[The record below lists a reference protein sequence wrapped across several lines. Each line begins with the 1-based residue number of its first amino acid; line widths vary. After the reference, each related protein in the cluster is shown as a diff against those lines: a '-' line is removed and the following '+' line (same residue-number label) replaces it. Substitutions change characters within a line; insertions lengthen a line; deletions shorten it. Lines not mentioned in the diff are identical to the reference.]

1 MSKLKEFF
9 ENLKRK
15 RVVEEGVKTEE
26 RIVQPGYKRELP
38 ELVVLDNSGYEFE
51 KQQAIAEL
59 EEIKN
64 GGEISVDDLQVLLTS
79 VKLPQKPAMLGGR
92 QVSFESLLSG
102 QFDLLN
108 NSLMEVVVVKKYGP
122 HHAVALRFNS
132 GKITDNV
139 HYETYNPQDEETFS
153 LVIDGERVVPDF
165 DMYDYCK
172 DRWGKEYLI
181 NSRRSVFENDLYKRT
196 VLTGYDKQAEDF
208 ANYGDYR
215 AGVTLGSVIS
225 CVASR
230 ASDYGASKL
239 ETLTAID
246 ECLDQLIKDI
256 ELYAVRRAEMV
267 ARLKKAAQSQK
278 DLIVGP
284 NDQPDRIK

>member
-9 ENLKRK
+9 ENLKYK
-15 RVVEEGVKTEE
+15 RTAKSDVKTEE

-38 ELVVLDNSGYEFE
+38 ELIVLDNSGFETE
-51 KQQAIAEL
+51 KQKAIAEL

-64 GGEISVDDLQVLLTS
+64 GGEILVGDLHVLSTS
-79 VKLPQKPAMLGGR
+79 VKLPQTPAVLGGR
-92 QVSFESLLSG
+92 EVSFDALLSG

-108 NSLMEVVVVKKYGP
+108 NSLMEVVVIKKYGP

-132 GKITDNV
+132 GEITDNV
-139 HYETYNPQDEETFS
+139 HYETYNPEDPETFNA
-153 LVIDGERVVPDF
+153 VVDGEHVIPDF

-181 NSRRSVFENDLYKRT
+181 DGRKSIFENDLYKRT

-215 AGVTLGSVIS
+215 AGVTLGSIIG

-230 ASDYGASKL
+230 ASDYGASKF
-239 ETLTAID
+239 ETLTAMD
-246 ECLDQLIKDI
+246 ECLDQFIKDI
-256 ELYAVRRAEMV
+256 ELYAVRHAEMV
-267 ARLKKAAQSQK
+267 ARLKKAAQRQK

>member
-26 RIVQPGYKRELP
+26 SIVQPGYKRELP
-38 ELVVLDNSGYEFE
+38 ELIVLDNSGYEFE

-64 GGEISVDDLQVLLTS
+64 GGEILVDDLHVLSTS
-79 VKLPQKPAMLGGR
+79 VKLPQTPAVLGGR
-92 QVSFESLLSG
+92 EVSFDALLSG

-108 NSLMEVVVVKKYGP
+108 NSLMEVVVIKKYGP

-132 GKITDNV
+132 GEITDNV
-139 HYETYNPQDEETFS
+139 HYETYNPEDPETFNA
-153 LVIDGERVVPDF
+153 VVDGEHVIPDF

-181 NSRRSVFENDLYKRT
+181 DGRKSIFENDLYKRT

-215 AGVTLGSVIS
+215 AGVTLGSIIG

-239 ETLTAID
+239 EKLTAMD
-246 ECLDQLIKDI
+246 ECLDQFIKDI
-256 ELYAVRRAEMV
+256 ELYAVRHAEMV
-267 ARLKKAAQSQK
+267 ARLKKAAQRQK